1 MIQPFEYDAHM
12 HNLTLFQIAYDLT
25 LLRRNVKVDY
35 THGENGHLSIDNH
48 DGLLLIKALPESRA
62 FPVTPEEISNMANFR
77 YVLLCSRDGDGKI
90 EISQISVDDLLSI
103 CKNWKISDP
112 NEVQWITPEE
122 YIQFKRDYFLF

>member
-35 THGENGHLSIDNH
+35 SNGENGHLSIDNQ

-77 YVLLCSRDGDGKI
+77 YVLLCSRDGGGKI
-90 EISQISVDDLLSI
+90 EIYQISVEDILSI

-112 NEVQWITPEE
+112 NDVQWITPEE
-122 YIQFKRDYFLF
+122 YIQFKRDYFIF